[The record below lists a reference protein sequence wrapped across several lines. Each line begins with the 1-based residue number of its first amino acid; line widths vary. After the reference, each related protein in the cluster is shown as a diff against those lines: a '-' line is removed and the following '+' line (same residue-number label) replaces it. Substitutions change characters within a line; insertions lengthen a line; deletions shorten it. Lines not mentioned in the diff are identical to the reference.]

1 MKLLSGNS
9 NKNLSLKISKF
20 LKNKLIN
27 SSIKKF
33 SDGEIYIE
41 IHENIRGNSIFII
54 QSISSPAN
62 DNLMEL
68 LLCIDALKRSSAKNI
83 TAVIP
88 YFGYARQDRKV
99 VPRTSISAKMV
110 SNLITKA
117 GADRVVTLDLH
128 SGQIQG
134 FFDIPVDN
142 LFATPIFARHIKKRI
157 RSKNLICVA
166 PDVGGTAR
174 ARALGKMLNVGLA
187 IVDKRRP
194 APGKAEV
201 MNVIGNVSNKTC
213 IIVDDIIDSGGTI
226 VSAAKI
232 LKEKGAKD
240 VHVYVSHG
248 VLSGNAVEKIKKSK
262 IKNLVITDTIDNSQ
276 KLKKANNIEILTI
289 SNLVGEA
296 IKRISNSTSVSDLF
310 N

>member
-1 MKLLSGNS
+1 
-9 NKNLSLKISKF
+9 
-20 LKNKLIN
+20 
-27 SSIKKF
+27 
-33 SDGEIYIE
+33 
-41 IHENIRGNSIFII
+41 
-54 QSISSPAN
+54 
-62 DNLMEL
+62 
-68 LLCIDALKRSSAKNI
+68 
-83 TAVIP
+83 
-88 YFGYARQDRKV
+88 
-99 VPRTSISAKMV
+99 
-110 SNLITKA
+110 
-117 GADRVVTLDLH
+117 
-128 SGQIQG
+128 
-134 FFDIPVDN
+134 
-142 LFATPIFARHIKKRI
+142 
-157 RSKNLICVA
+157 
-166 PDVGGTAR
+166 
-174 ARALGKMLNVGLA
+174 MLNVGLA

-213 IIVDDIIDSGGTI
+213 VIVDDIIDSGGTI

>member
-1 MKLLSGNS
+1 MKILAGNS
-9 NKNLSLKISKF
+9 NKSLSQKISKY

-27 SSIKKF
+27 SSIRKF
-33 SDGEIYIE
+33 SDGELYIE
-41 IHENIRGNSIFII
+41 INENIRGNSIFII

-68 LLCIDALKRSSAKNI
+68 LLCVDALKRSSAKNI

-99 VPRTSISAKMV
+99 VPRTSISAKLV

-142 LFATPIFARHIKKRI
+142 LYATPIFARHIKKKI
-157 RSKNLICVA
+157 KTNNLICVA

-174 ARALGKMLNVGLA
+174 ARALGKLLNIDLA
-187 IVDKRRP
+187 IIDKRRP
-194 APGKAEV
+194 KPGKSEV
-201 MNVIGNVSNKTC
+201 MNVIGKVNNKTC

-226 VSAAKI
+226 VNAAKA
-232 LKEKGAKD
+232 LKNNGAKD
-240 VHVYVSHG
+240 VHVYCSHG
-248 VLSGNAVEKIKKSK
+248 VLSGNAVEKIKNSK
-262 IKNLVITDTIDNSQ
+262 VKNLVITDTIDNIN
-276 KLKKANNIEILTI
+276 KVKRAKNIEILTI
-289 SNLVGEA
+289 SHLVGEA

>member
-1 MKLLSGNS
+1 MKLLTGNS
-9 NKNLSLKISKF
+9 NKVLSKNIAKYLKTKLVNSNIRKF
-20 LKNKLIN
+20 A
-27 SSIKKF
+27 
-33 SDGEIYIE
+33 DGEIYIE
-41 IHENIRGNSIFII
+41 INENIRGNSIFIV

-99 VPRTSISAKMV
+99 VPRTSISAKLV

-117 GADRVVTLDLH
+117 GADRIVTVDLH
-128 SGQIQG
+128 AGQIQG

-142 LFATPIFARHIKKRI
+142 LFSTPIFARHARKKIK
-157 RSKNLICVA
+157 SKKIICVA
-166 PDVGGTAR
+166 PDVGGTER
-174 ARALGKMLNVGLA
+174 ARALGKLLNVGLA

-194 APGKAEV
+194 KPGQSQV
-201 MNVIGNVSNKTC
+201 MNVIGDVKNQTC

-226 VSAAKI
+226 VNAAKA
-232 LKEKGAKD
+232 LKARGAKE
-240 VHVYVSHG
+240 VYVYITHG
-248 VLSGNAVEKIKKSK
+248 VLSGDAVKKIKNSV
-262 IKNLVITDTIDNSQ
+262 IKNLVITDTIDNVQ
-276 KLKKANNIEILTI
+276 KTKNVKNIEVLPI
-289 SNLVGEA
+289 SGLMGEA

-310 N
+310 K

>member
-9 NKNLSLKISKF
+9 NKILSKKIAKF
-20 LKNKLIN
+20 LKTKLVN
-27 SSIKKF
+27 SSIRKF
-33 SDGEIYIE
+33 SDGEIYTE
-41 IHENIRGNSIFII
+41 INENIRGNSIFII

-99 VPRTSISAKMV
+99 VPRTSISAKLV

-117 GADRVVTLDLH
+117 GADRVVTVDLH
-128 SGQIQG
+128 AGQIQG

-142 LFATPIFARHIKKRI
+142 LFSTPIFGRHAKKNIK
-157 RSKNLICVA
+157 SKNIVCVA
-166 PDVGGTAR
+166 PDVGGTER
-174 ARALGKMLNVGLA
+174 ARALSKLLNVGLA

-194 APGKAEV
+194 KPGQSQV
-201 MNVIGNVSNKTC
+201 MNVIGNVKNQTC

-226 VSAAKI
+226 VNAAKA
-232 LKEKGAKD
+232 LRDRGAKE
-240 VHVYVSHG
+240 VYVYITHG
-248 VLSGNAVEKIKKSK
+248 VLSGDAVKK
-262 IKNLVITDTIDNSQ
+262 IKNSI
-276 KLKKANNIEILTI
+276 
-289 SNLVGEA
+289 
-296 IKRISNSTSVSDLF
+296 IKY
-310 N
+310 

>member
-9 NKNLSLKISKF
+9 NKPLSKSIAKYLKSK
-20 LKNKLIN
+20 LVN
-27 SSIKKF
+27 SSIRKF
-33 SDGEIYIE
+33 ADDEIYIE
-41 IHENIRGNSIFII
+41 INENIRGNSIFII
-54 QSISSPAN
+54 QSVSSPAN

-99 VPRTSISAKMV
+99 VPRTSISAKLV

-117 GADRVVTLDLH
+117 GADRVVTVDLH
-128 SGQIQG
+128 AGQIQG

-142 LFATPIFARHIKKRI
+142 LFSTPIFARHAKKKIK
-157 RSKNLICVA
+157 SKNLICVA
-166 PDVGGTAR
+166 PDVGGTER
-174 ARALGKMLNVGLA
+174 ARALGKLLNVGLA

-194 APGKAEV
+194 KPGQSQV
-201 MNVIGNVSNKTC
+201 MNIIGNVKDQTC

-226 VSAAKI
+226 INAAKA
-232 LKEKGAKD
+232 LKNRGAKE
-240 VHVYVSHG
+240 VFVYITHG
-248 VLSGNAVEKIKKSK
+248 VLSGDAVKKIKSSV
-262 IKNLVITDTIDNSQ
+262 IKNLVITDTIDNGEKVKSA
-276 KLKKANNIEILTI
+276 KNIEVLSI
-289 SNLVGEA
+289 SGLMGEA

-310 N
+310 K

>member
-1 MKLLSGNS
+1 MKLLTGNS
-9 NKNLSLKISKF
+9 NKVLSKNIAKYLKSK
-20 LKNKLIN
+20 LVN
-27 SSIKKF
+27 SSIRKF
-33 SDGEIYIE
+33 SDGEIYVE
-41 IHENIRGNSIFII
+41 INENIRGNSIFII

-99 VPRTSISAKMV
+99 VPRTSISAKLV

-117 GADRVVTLDLH
+117 GADRVVTVDLH
-128 SGQIQG
+128 AGQIQG

-142 LFATPIFARHIKKRI
+142 LFATPIFARHVKKKIK
-157 RSKNLICVA
+157 SKKIICVA
-166 PDVGGTAR
+166 PDVGGTER
-174 ARALGKMLNVGLA
+174 ARALGKLLNAGLA

-194 APGKAEV
+194 KPGKSQV
-201 MNVIGNVSNKTC
+201 MNVIGDVKDQTC

-226 VSAAKI
+226 INAAKA
-232 LKEKGAKD
+232 LKERGAKE
-240 VHVYVSHG
+240 VYVYITHG
-248 VLSGNAVEKIKKSK
+248 VLSGEAVKKIKNSV
-262 IKNLVITDTIDNSQ
+262 IKNLVITDTINNGEKTKSV
-276 KLKKANNIEILTI
+276 KNIEVLPI
-289 SNLVGEA
+289 SGLMGEA

-310 N
+310 K

>member
-1 MKLLSGNS
+1 MKLLTGNS
-9 NKNLSLKISKF
+9 NKNLSQKISKF
-20 LKNKLIN
+20 LKNRLVN
-27 SSIKKF
+27 SSIRNF

-41 IHENIRGNSIFII
+41 INENIRGNSIFVI
-54 QSISSPAN
+54 QSVSSPAN

-99 VPRTSISAKMV
+99 VPRTSISAKLV
-110 SNLITKA
+110 SNLIAKA
-117 GADRVVTLDLH
+117 GADRVVTVDLH
-128 SGQIQG
+128 AGQIQG

-142 LFATPIFARHIKKRI
+142 LFATPIFARHVKKKIKT
-157 RSKNLICVA
+157 KNLICIA
-166 PDVGGTAR
+166 PDVGGTER
-174 ARALGKMLNVGLA
+174 ARALGKLLNVGLA

-194 APGKAEV
+194 KAGQSQV
-201 MNVIGNVSNKTC
+201 MNIIGDVRGKTC

-226 VSAAKI
+226 VNAAAA
-232 LKEKGAKD
+232 LKKRGAKD
-240 VHVYVSHG
+240 VHVYVTHG
-248 VLSGNAVEKIKKSK
+248 VLSGGAENKIKKSN
-262 IKNLVITDTIDNSQ
+262 IKNLVITDTIDNA
-276 KLKKANNIEILTI
+276 LKVKNIKNIEVLTI

-310 N
+310 K